1 MRRWCEVRQCKTLPA
16 ASAAPC
22 LLKSAV
28 QGLGI
33 NTLGLKVFGSH
44 TTIPQDGFGLTP
56 FGGRSWVFIP
66 PVHQAVSVTANQSGA
81 QSRNYSSAGGFPYL
95 PFLSGLVLM
104 HEQSKERWMELC
116 EQASKEQD
124 PAKLMNLADEINRLL
139 EQRDQKL
146 KIRETPRG
154 D

>member
-1 MRRWCEVRQCKTLPA
+1 
-16 ASAAPC
+16 
-22 LLKSAV
+22 
-28 QGLGI
+28 
-33 NTLGLKVFGSH
+33 
-44 TTIPQDGFGLTP
+44 
-56 FGGRSWVFIP
+56 
-66 PVHQAVSVTANQSGA
+66 
-81 QSRNYSSAGGFPYL
+81 
-95 PFLSGLVLM
+95 M

-124 PAKLMNLADEINRLL
+124 PAKLMSLVDEINRLL